1 MTPLRKPV
9 TRSTAAELD
18 GHFGP
23 DRGKRL
29 VVTLIPGRPG
39 APDMIELRPLGTRRA
54 ERIAVMDVYQ
64 YALRSRVA
72 RDMLVK
78 ARAVKARRAEARE
91 KRRLDAQTRRLA
103 RAAMLEV

>member
-1 MTPLRKPV
+1 MTPLRKPI
-9 TRSTAAELD
+9 TRSTAVELD
-18 GHFGP
+18 GHFGT

-64 YALRSRVA
+64 YALRSRVS
-72 RDMLVK
+72 RDLLAK

-103 RAAMLEV
+103 RAAMK